1 MPVIYVRS
9 LFSLSFFRFVYKMV
23 CYPWPDAVS
32 NGGLPDMDQEVIK
45 NMDACTRKMQCLTA
59 YDLALIRGSTF
70 ASDFLADEGL
80 HHTEGVVLTGCIGD
94 LEGKTLTVQ
103 PAHID

>member
-1 MPVIYVRS
+1 
-9 LFSLSFFRFVYKMV
+9 
-23 CYPWPDAVS
+23 
-32 NGGLPDMDQEVIK
+32 
-45 NMDACTRKMQCLTA
+45 MQCLTA

-70 ASDFLADEGL
+70 ASDFLADKGL